1 MKAFRK
7 SLLVSLVMGAA
18 LFLAGRAYAQT
29 CTVSVR
35 SNVVFGAYDPLLSG
49 NLNTTA
55 QVRVRC
61 TPPRPPFTLKFGTGA
76 AGSYTP
82 RRMFKGAESLTYNL
96 YLDGSYATVWGD
108 GTSGTSFITNNN
120 PVGTQDYTLYAR
132 TPLGQD
138 VSAGTYTDVV
148 TVTVEF

>member
-1 MKAFRK
+1 
-7 SLLVSLVMGAA
+7 
-18 LFLAGRAYAQT
+18 
-29 CTVSVR
+29 
-35 SNVVFGAYDPLLSG
+35 
-49 NLNTTA
+49 
-55 QVRVRC
+55 
-61 TPPRPPFTLKFGTGA
+61 
-76 AGSYTP
+76 P
-82 RRMFKGAESLTYNL
+82 RRMFMGAESLTYNL